1 MKYKVIMSR
10 RADEMLVSHVRILAQ
25 VSIPAAK
32 MLRNEVACV
41 LKSLEA
47 DPYLYQWEVD
57 VNLPAETYRRVVFA
71 KRCKA
76 LILILEDTVYVDAI
90 VDCRQEYRFD

>member
-57 VNLPAETYRRVVFA
+57 VNLPAGKYRRVVFA
-71 KRCKA
+71 KRYKVSKDCCN
-76 LILILEDTVYVDAI
+76 IL
-90 VDCRQEYRFD
+90 RR